1 MSNMWLRLIGESI
14 LGFILLVVG
23 IVLFSQ
29 GPETTAGMAVA
40 IGMIILGIVLILDL
54 FYAASTGK
62 MTTPPTLG
70 AGTAPAGT
78 SAAERYA
85 RLQEQKAEE
94 AERAGLT
101 GPAGAGEKPPALEH
115 APETDQV
122 RKGRKP

>member
-1 MSNMWLRLIGESI
+1 MSNRWLRLIGESI

-40 IGMIILGIVLILDL
+40 IGMIILGIMLVLDL

-62 MTTPPTLG
+62 TTTPPILG

-85 RLQEQKAEE
+85 RQQEEKAKQAEE
-94 AERAGLT
+94 AG
-101 GPAGAGEKPPALEH
+101 H
-115 APETDQV
+115 V
-122 RKGRKP
+122 